1 MNMKKTII
9 LLLSLL
15 SLAPVTEATG
25 ALPPRERERVA
36 RGVALFERGRWS
48 DARNELLR
56 VRRQERFD
64 DESESQ
70 RIDYLLAVCEL
81 KLGGRDAEA
90 VLARFARRYPES
102 VYNNDLRFALGS
114 LLSARGDYDRAYE
127 TLTTVDYRA
136 LDRSQRDEYDLK
148 MGYLEFGRE
157 DYDAAL
163 GYFDRIG
170 ARSDYFEQALYYKS
184 YIAYVREDYA
194 RASSGFERLLQSDAY
209 GEVAPYYLLQIRFRQ
224 GDYRYVVERGE
235 ELIRRTVPHRQA
247 ELCRVMAESW
257 FRLGEY
263 GKPLDYLDAY
273 VKAGGEM
280 GRNENYLYGFSL
292 YRTARYADAADYLRK
307 ACGPDDALTQNA
319 SYHLAD
325 CCLRSGEKERAMQS
339 FAMAS
344 NADFDP
350 AIAEEALFNYG
361 KLQYELGGGRFNEA
375 IRVLNRYVERYPS
388 SERIRT
394 VRALQAAAYYNSRS
408 YEEAYRIISA
418 YPDPD
423 GELLAARQKIAYF
436 RGVNALEQGDAS
448 AATEALAEAARIGVS
463 PKYAALASFWQGE
476 LAYRAGDYEGA
487 AALYERYRHR
497 APKEEREYA
506 ISYYATGYCHFAAE
520 NMLRA
525 REDFLKFAEL
535 YADADAYRS
544 DALSRLGDTYY
555 ADRRFDEALARYE
568 AAAAGTDEAADYA
581 RYRRALTLGVLGRV
595 PEKIAVLRRIVATG
609 TGDCLDEAIYE
620 LGRTYVATERYREGV
635 AVLEPFVE
643 NNPQSP
649 LRTAALSELG
659 LACLNLGDR
668 RKSLD
673 YYDRVVKAAPHSSD
687 AKDALQGIRDIYV
700 SQGDAGGYFDYAAKS
715 GVESDL
721 GAVSRDSLSFAAAR
735 RIYLSGK
742 PDAAAKSL
750 RSYLES
756 YPKGYYTADALY
768 YLGDCYRQ
776 SGDRTRMI
784 ETLAALADAGTTRY
798 TERALEMLSGMTFA
812 DKRYDEAAVAYRRL
826 ADLRTTAAEKGEAM
840 TGYVRAT
847 LAAGDEERTLAMAE
861 DVASFAAA
869 GDVAW
874 RESQFARAEIVARR
888 GDTEEA
894 LRIYKVLSANVQ
906 TAQGAES
913 AYRVIEAA
921 YRAGDTAGTEKLVF
935 EFSDKRT
942 PHAYWLA
949 KSYLLLGDIY
959 VRNNDLF
966 QARATYQSIVDG
978 YTPDDDGI
986 VAEAKEKI
994 RKLS

>member
-1 MNMKKTII
+1 MKKTII
-9 LLLSLL
+9 SLLSLL
-15 SLAPVTEATG
+15 CLAPRPAAA
-25 ALPPRERERVA
+25 ALPPAQRERVA
-36 RGVALFERGRWS
+36 RGIALFERGRWS
-48 DARNELLR
+48 DARGELLQ

-64 DESESQ
+64 DEFEAQ
-70 RIDYLLAVCEL
+70 QIDYRLAVCAL
-81 KLGGRDAEA
+81 KLGLKDAEA
-90 VLARFARRYPES
+90 QLAEFARRYPES
-102 VYNNDLRFALGS
+102 VYNNDLNFARGS
-114 LLSARGDYDRAYE
+114 LLSARGEYGRAYE
-127 TLTTVDYRA
+127 CLASVDYRA
-136 LDRSQRDEYDLK
+136 LSREQRAEYDLK

-163 GYFDRIG
+163 GYFERID
-170 ARSDYFEQALYYKS
+170 ARSDYFDQALYYKS

-194 RASSGFERLLQSDAY
+194 RAAAGFEQLLESAAY
-209 GEVAPYYLLQIRFRQ
+209 GDVAPYYLLQIRFRQ

-235 ELIRRTVPHRQA
+235 ELIRRAVPRRQA

-292 YRTARYADAADYLRK
+292 YRTARYDDAAGYLRK
-307 ACGPDDALTQNA
+307 VCGPDDALTQNA

-325 CCLRSGEKERAMQS
+325 CCLRSGDKQQAMQS

-350 AIAEEALFNYG
+350 TIAEEALFNYG
-361 KLQYELGGGRFNEA
+361 KLQYELGGGRFSEA
-375 IRVLNRYVERYPS
+375 IRVLNRYAERYPS

-394 VRALQAAAYYNSRS
+394 VRELQAAAYYNSRN

-423 GELLAARQKIAYF
+423 GELQAARQKIAYF
-436 RGVNALEQGDAS
+436 RGVNALEQGDPV
-448 AATEALAEAARIGVS
+448 AAGEALAEAARIGVS

-476 LAYRAGDYEGA
+476 IAYRRGDYEGA
-487 AALYERYRHR
+487 AALYERYRRR
-497 APKEEREYA
+497 APKQEREYA
-506 ISYYATGYCHFAAE
+506 MSYYATGYCHFAAE

-525 REDFLKFAEL
+525 REDFRKFTEL
-535 YADADAYRS
+535 YDAADSYRS

-555 ADRRFDEALARYE
+555 ADRRFEEALARYE
-568 AAAAGTDEAADYA
+568 AAAAGSGERADYPN
-581 RYRRALTLGVLGRV
+581 YRRALTLGVLGRV
-595 PEKIAVLRRIVATG
+595 PEKIEVLRRIVATG
-609 TGDCLDEAIYE
+609 EGDHLDEATCE
-620 LGRTYVATERYREGV
+620 LGRTYIASERYREGV

-659 LACLNLGDR
+659 LACLNLGER
-668 RKSLD
+668 RKSLE
-673 YYDRVVKAAPHSSD
+673 YYDRVVKAAPQSSD

-700 SQGDAGGYFDYAAKS
+700 SQGDAGGYFDYAEKS

-721 GAVSRDSLSFAAAR
+721 DAVSRDSLSFAAAR
-735 RIYLSGK
+735 RVYLADR
-742 PDAAAKSL
+742 PEAAAKSL

-768 YLGDCYRQ
+768 YLGDCYRRT
-776 SGDRTRMI
+776 GDRSRLI

-798 TERALEMLSGMTFA
+798 TERALEMLAEMTFA
-812 DKRYDEAAVAYRRL
+812 DKRYGEAAAAYRRL
-826 ADLRTTAAEKGEAM
+826 ADLRTTAAQKGEAM

-847 LAAGDEERTLAMAE
+847 VALGDEERILAMADE
-861 DVASFAAA
+861 VASFAAA
-869 GDVAW
+869 GDTAW
-874 RESQFARAEIVARR
+874 RESQFAKAEIAARR
-888 GDTEEA
+888 GDAAEA
-894 LRIYKVLSANVQ
+894 QRIYKVLSANVQ
-906 TAQGAES
+906 NPQGAES
-913 AYRVIEAA
+913 AYRVVEAA
-921 YRAGDTAGTEKLVF
+921 YRAGDLARAEKLVF
-935 EFSDKRT
+935 EFADKRT

-949 KSYLLLGDIY
+949 KAYLVLGDIY

-986 VAEAKEKI
+986 VAEAKDKI
-994 RKLS
+994 RKLN